1 MLAMWSEVDL
11 EMALVDTSKLLTW
24 SSRGSGELCSGLR
37 GLDFLDVGGASI

>member
-1 MLAMWSEVDL
+1 MLYEVNL
-11 EMALVDTSKLLTW
+11 EMAPVDTSKLMTW